1 MRKGRRKGTWGKEM
15 KRDETEREREWA
27 RVWEE
32 SANCREDLG

>member
-15 KRDETEREREWA
+15 KRDETEWEREWA

>member
-1 MRKGRRKGTWGKEM
+1 MRIGRRKGAWGKEM
-15 KRDETEREREWA
+15 KRDETEWEREQA